1 MHPRW
6 GRQAQG
12 KSLIG
17 PSRQLQPCEDSGSH
31 SCRRSR
37 SGQEEVRISDVCMHA
52 KSFQL
57 CSTLCNPMDCN
68 LPGSSVLGIF
78 QVSILEWVAMPSSR
92 RSSRLQGSDPHLLC
106 LLNWQADS
114 LPLRHL
120 GSPKFD
126 TPPRQAI
133 KPQFPTWQVGILTTI
148 LIRSGATNWSPSLHL
163 S

>member
-37 SGQEEVRISDVCMHA
+37 SGQEEVMISDVCMHA

-92 RSSRLQGSDPHLLC
+92 RSFSTQGLSPCLLC
-106 LLNWQADS
+106 LLHWQAGS
-114 LPLRHL
+114 LPLAPSGKSDSSESWASEQKEYGFEVWSSGFR
-120 GSPKFD
+120 SP
-126 TPPRQAI
+126 
-133 KPQFPTWQVGILTTI
+133 VCL
-148 LIRSGATNWSPSLHL
+148 
-163 S
+163 